1 MIGNDQ
7 YAHLHAD
14 IDILIGCTAF
24 GLGERTMSTRRDI
37 AAGMLGLPLL
47 ANATKS
53 ALNPMSEAAARIIS
67 YTLYAEARGEPFK
80 GKMAVAAV
88 IQTRARQTKTQ
99 LAEVCMKTTQFSCWN
114 DLKYVPEF
122 YSAGTGM
129 LPADIKARSDCYGIA
144 WVLMSSDREWDY
156 LTHFY
161 NPSIVTPTWARSL
174 HGKRTIGNHVF
185 GYID

>member
-1 MIGNDQ
+1 
-7 YAHLHAD
+7 
-14 IDILIGCTAF
+14 
-24 GLGERTMSTRRDI
+24 MSTRRDV
-37 AAGMLGLPLL
+37 ATALLGLPVI
-47 ANATKS
+47 ANAAKTPE
-53 ALNPMSEAAARIIS
+53 LNPYSEAAARIIS

-88 IQTRARQTKTQ
+88 IQTRARRSSIALT
-99 LAEVCMKTTQFSCWN
+99 EVCLKDRQFSCWN
-114 DLKYVPEF
+114 ELATAPDF

-144 WVLMSSDREWDY
+144 WVLMSSTREWDN

-161 NPSIVTPTWARSL
+161 NPTIVVPPWAASL
-174 HGKRTIGNHVF
+174 RGKRTIGNHVF